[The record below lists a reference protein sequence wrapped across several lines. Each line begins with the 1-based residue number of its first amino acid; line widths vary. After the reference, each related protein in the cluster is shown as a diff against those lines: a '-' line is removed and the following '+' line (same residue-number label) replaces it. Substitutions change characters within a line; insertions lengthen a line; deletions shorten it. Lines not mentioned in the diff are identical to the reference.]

1 MHYGPFKFVPLLFT
15 PSRIF
20 NDQNVLHDSL
30 NLFRYIWHHLVQSE
44 QNCLWWLFFKSV
56 PLLFTI
62 SSIFGDKIVHDVSS
76 KTVPLLF
83 TPSNIFWKK
92 SYDGFS
98 NLPLY
103 TFSKSIQ
110 GKIMQTMSFKY
121 FKSLLYSFEYFV
133 KCESWTI
140 KIKKIQMIA
149 NWFWKRQPTSLLPKQ
164 SN

>member
-1 MHYGPFKFVPLLFT
+1 MHYGPFKFVLLLFT

-62 SSIFGDKIVHDVSS
+62 HSIFGDKIVHDVSS

-92 SYDGFS
+92 SFTMVFQICPFIHSLNQFKAKLCKQCHS
-98 NLPLY
+98 NILSP
-103 TFSKSIQ
+103 FCI
-110 GKIMQTMSFKY
+110 
-121 FKSLLYSFEYFV
+121 LLN
-133 KCESWTI
+133 I
-140 KIKKIQMIA
+140 
-149 NWFWKRQPTSLLPKQ
+149 L
-164 SN
+164 